1 LVFYTQEY
9 LNRVDPASNL
19 GLSADSVLSY
29 NVGEI
34 LREKDGPVPELLPC
48 GYLVGD
54 VTKIRVCLK
63 GARQSGSLDALAF
76 ETLVPKSILQR
87 YVSLLA
93 DHGRIILCGPSGTG
107 KSYLAR
113 KVGEYLVARCGKDP
127 CPEAIATFSADH
139 KNNKELRQYLA
150 NLAEQCESG
159 SADLPSVII
168 LDNLHQV
175 SSFGEVFSGYL
186 NSKQVNDPVII
197 GTMSQST
204 ASTANLQLHH
214 NFR

>member
-1 LVFYTQEY
+1 
-9 LNRVDPASNL
+9 VDPASHL
-19 GLSADSVLSY
+19 GLSADSVMSY

-34 LREKDGPVPELLPC
+34 LREKDGPLPELLPC
-48 GYLVGD
+48 GYLIGD
-54 VTKIRVCLK
+54 VMKIRVCLK

-76 ETLVPKSILQR
+76 ETLVPKSILKR
-87 YVSLLA
+87 YMSLLN

-113 KVGEYLVARCGKDP
+113 KIGEFLVARCGKDP

-139 KNNKELRQYLA
+139 KNSKELRQYLA
-150 NLAEQCESG
+150 NLAEQCDSG

-175 SSFGEVFSGYL
+175 ASFGDVFSGFM
-186 NSKQVNDPVII
+186 NSKMAQAPVII

-204 ASTANLQLHH
+204 ASSANLQLH